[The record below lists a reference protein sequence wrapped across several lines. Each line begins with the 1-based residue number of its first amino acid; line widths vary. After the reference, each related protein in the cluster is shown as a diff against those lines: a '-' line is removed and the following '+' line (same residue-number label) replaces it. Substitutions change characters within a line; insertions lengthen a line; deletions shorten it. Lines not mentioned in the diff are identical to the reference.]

1 MAYDPNVAKCA
12 PDWAQY
18 APQAGTWLEVASNLK
33 GVCDDALAT
42 GRKLRDD
49 ADKVIVAYGV
59 AITDVQAMA
68 DKIKA
73 GTTAGRDLAQ
83 KMVDTWGTR

>member
-1 MAYDPNVAKCA
+1 MVYDPNTAKCA

-18 APQAGTWLEVASNLK
+18 APQAGTWVEVASNLR
-33 GVCDDALAT
+33 GVATDALET

-49 ADKVIVAYGV
+49 ADKVIVAYGKV
-59 AITDVQAMA
+59 LTDVQGMA
-68 DKIKA
+68 DGVKA
-73 GTTAGRDLAQ
+73 GATAGRDLAQ